1 MTDPGERPA
10 QGVLDTS
17 VVIALRE
24 ITDPS
29 LLPTEPL
36 ITTVTLAELSAGP
49 LVARDERE
57 RAARQ
62 AHLQEAE
69 ADFDPLP
76 FDRASARAF
85 GQVAASLRRSGRKTA
100 ARAYDALIAA
110 TAMAHELPV
119 YTCNPADFEGIDGL
133 HVVSVVLPRQ
143 VRGKAGPG
151 ADPGERAA
159 GGTDPPPSVREI

>member
-1 MTDPGERPA
+1 VTDPGERPA
-10 QGVLDTS
+10 RGILDTS
-17 VVIALRE
+17 AVIAMRH

-29 LLPTEPL
+29 ALPSEPL
-36 ITTVTLAELSAGP
+36 ITTVTLAELSVGP

-85 GQVAASLRRSGRKTA
+85 GQVASSLRRSGRKTA

-110 TAMAHELPV
+110 TAIAHGLPV
-119 YTCNPADFEGIDGL
+119 YTCNTADFDGIEDL
-133 HVVSVVLPRQ
+133 RVVAVRLPQ
-143 VRGKAGPG
+143 QAS
-151 ADPGERAA
+151 AWQE
-159 GGTDPPPSVREI
+159 

>member
-1 MTDPGERPA
+1 MTDSDEGPA

-17 VVIALRE
+17 AVIALRL

-29 LLPTEPL
+29 ALPAEPL
-36 ITTVTLAELSAGP
+36 ITAVTLAELSVGP
-49 LVARDERE
+49 LVAHDERE

-110 TAMAHELPV
+110 TAMAHGLPV
-119 YTCNPADFEGIDGL
+119 YTCNVADFEGIEGL
-133 HVVSVVLPRQ
+133 HVIPVRLPQ
-143 VRGKAGPG
+143 P
-151 ADPGERAA
+151 
-159 GGTDPPPSVREI
+159 TDLKDDQSL

>member
-1 MTDPGERPA
+1 VTDSGEFPA
-10 QGVLDTS
+10 RGVLDTS
-17 VVIALRE
+17 VVIALRD
-24 ITDPS
+24 IHDPS
-29 LLPTEPL
+29 ALPAEPL

-62 AHLQEAE
+62 AHLQQSE

-85 GQVAASLRRSGRKTA
+85 GQVAASLRRSGRKRA

-110 TAMAHELPV
+110 TAIAHGLPV
-119 YTCNPADFEGIDGL
+119 YTCNAADFEGIDGL
-133 HVVSVVLPRQ
+133 QVVPVQRE
-143 VRGKAGPG
+143 PG
-151 ADPGERAA
+151 AEGQL
-159 GGTDPPPSVREI
+159 GTA